1 MQPKVKALLGGV
13 APFTPLYRLVF
24 PHKGGGGTAT
34 PLCCY
39 SPWLT
44 HLRRL
49 HEAGMSAVPSGVAE
63 LGPGDS
69 IGVGLAALLSG
80 AIRLVALDIVP
91 YADSPVN
98 QVLLDGLVDVFRSRA
113 NVQDGSPFPSG
124 ILPDAVLERT
134 LGHERID
141 LIRQALHP
149 DGVTS
154 DRAELSIRYLAPWS
168 DRRIIAPASLD
179 LVVSQAVLEHVDAL
193 SEAYDNLAH
202 WLAPGG
208 WMSHCIDFKCHQLT
222 RDWNGHWACA
232 EWEWKIL
239 RGRKTY
245 LINPYPLA
253 VHLDNLARNGF
264 RSSVVG
270 KVTRRDGIT
279 AAMLSK
285 RFRRMSDDDLHTA
298 GACIVGRRPEAITL
312 GYESP

>member
-1 MQPKVKALLGGV
+1 MQLKVKALLGGV
-13 APFTPLYRLVF
+13 ASFTPIYRLVF

-34 PLCCY
+34 PLYCY
-39 SPWLT
+39 STWLT

-49 HEAGMSAVPSGVAE
+49 HEAGMSGVPPGVAE

-80 AIRLVALDIVP
+80 ATRFVALDVVP
-91 YADSPVN
+91 YADSAVN
-98 QVLLDGLVDVFRSRA
+98 QLVLDGLVDLFRNRA
-113 NVQDGSPFPSG
+113 KLQDGSPFPSD

-141 LIRQALHP
+141 LIRQAVRP
-149 DGVTS
+149 NGVTS
-154 DRAELSIRYLAPWS
+154 DRAEVSIHYVAPWT
-168 DRRIIAPASLD
+168 DRQIIGPDSLD

-193 SEAYDNLAH
+193 SETYDNLAH

-222 RDWNGHWACA
+222 RDWNGHWACTD
-232 EWEWKIL
+232 WEWKIC
-239 RGRKTY
+239 RGGKTF

-270 KVTRRDGIT
+270 KVTRSDGIT

-285 RFRRMSDDDLHTA
+285 RFRSMSDDDLHTA
-298 GACIVGRRPEAITL
+298 GACIVARRPAAATL
-312 GYESP
+312 GYERP